1 MPALSLESPWIVGP
15 LALAAL
21 LALARRV
28 RQSPRLRPLQ
38 PPFALSAVAVTALA
52 LAGWPPL
59 SSTGAASLLV
69 LLPLLVLLV
78 RASGLLFDHL
88 FLRSQGEPPPALL
101 HSLVGVLL
109 YGLGLGTTLHYVFA
123 VELTPFLATSAVVG
137 AVVGLALQETLGNL
151 FTGIALHTA
160 APFRVGDWARL
171 GTHEGRVEQVSWRA
185 VRLRTWSGDTL
196 TVPNNEVA
204 RHSIENYSRP
214 AAEPHSRIVH
224 IGVNYQTPPN
234 KVISVLRKLLEQ
246 IPEVVSEPEPVLR
259 IVGYLDS
266 TIQYEVRYFLRRY
279 EDYRTIEGE
288 IFRLIW
294 YHFRRHG
301 IEIPF
306 PIRSVFLHKVEGG
319 GEIREAT
326 ATRLERA
333 LRSIDLFRPLSDE
346 ELHAVATRFRRDH
359 YAAGERLIQEG
370 GAGDSFFVIDR
381 GEVEVLRGVEGS
393 RRSLARLMEGQFFGE
408 IALLTG
414 QPRSATVVA
423 VTDVDVFTIDKSGFK
438 DILEANPAIAA
449 DVSTIL
455 SERREALTLAAG
467 DVTGHLEPAA
477 GSRGELKDRLLDRI
491 RSYFGI

>member
-1 MPALSLESPWIVGP
+1 MPALSLDSPWIVGP
-15 LALAAL
+15 LALGGL
-21 LALARRV
+21 LGLARRS
-28 RQSPRLRPLQ
+28 RRNPRLRPLL
-38 PPFALSAVAVTALA
+38 PPFAMSAVAVTALA
-52 LAGWPPL
+52 LLGWPPL
-59 SSTGAASLLV
+59 SSAGALALLP

-88 FLRSQGEPPPALL
+88 FLRSQGERPPALL
-101 HSLVGVLL
+101 DSVVSVIL
-109 YGLGLGTTLHYVFA
+109 YGLGLGTTLHYVFGI
-123 VELTPFLATSAVVG
+123 ELTPFLATSAVVG

-171 GTHEGRVEQVSWRA
+171 GTHEGCVEQVSWRA
-185 VRLRTWSGDTL
+185 VRLRTWNGDKL

-204 RHSIENYSRP
+204 RHAIENYSVP
-214 AAEPHSRIVH
+214 AEPHSRIVN
-224 IGVNYQTPPN
+224 IGVNYYTPPN

-246 IPEVVSEPEPVLR
+246 IPEVAPDPEPLIRV
-259 IVGYLDS
+259 VAYLDFA
-266 TIQYEVRYFLRRY
+266 IQYEIRYYLGRY

-288 IFRLIW
+288 IYRLIW

-306 PIRSVFLHKVEGG
+306 PVRNVYLHKVEGG
-319 GEIREAT
+319 GEAREAP
-326 ATRLERA
+326 ASRLERA

-346 ELHAVATRFRRDH
+346 ELAAVAARFRQDH
-359 YAAGERLIQEG
+359 YAAGEKLILEG
-370 GAGDSFFVIDR
+370 APGDSFFVIDS
-381 GEVEVLRGVEGS
+381 GEVEVTRQFGDA
-393 RRSLARLMEGQFFGE
+393 RRTLSKLMEGQFFGE

-414 QPRSATVVA
+414 EPRSATVVA
-423 VTDVDVFTIDKSGFK
+423 VTDVDVFTIDKAGFK
-438 DILEANPAIAA
+438 DILEVNPAIAA

-467 DVTGHLEPAA
+467 DVTGRLEPAP

-491 RSYFGI
+491 RAYFGI